1 MIPALREEF
10 NRNYTPGK
18 YQQLLQSLD
27 KACGTH
33 IGFRVSETPCFV
45 PRSLLDLMAQ
55 DGRELVAQ
63 LVDNPEYRRA
73 SDASVP
79 PQYNVPKESPL
90 PMFVQIDFGLVRSA
104 SGELEPK
111 LVELQAF
118 PSLYGYQPRAAHQY
132 VESYGLSPDL
142 GIYLSGHDHHS
153 YWKLM
158 RQLIV
163 ADHDPENVI
172 LMEIDPEQQKTLPDF
187 LVMQRELGIA
197 VVDILSLKKRGKQLV
212 YSKDGREIEV
222 RRIYNRCIVDELE
235 RKGVTLPFDLR
246 DELDVEWAGHP
257 NWYFL
262 ISKFSVPWLCRPPG
276 SHPVVPPAVFL
287 DEFLAGNGR
296 AELAAAGVPLPQES
310 APETVYSELLLK
322 PLFSFAGKGIQFE
335 PSQAQLEAIPVAGR
349 KDFLLQQ
356 RMRFEHTIETP
367 KGLTQAEIRILY
379 LWPDSG
385 NLTPAM
391 SLVRLGR
398 GKMMGVD
405 HNRNQEWVG
414 ASAAFFP
421 HAQNPESNQ

>member
-257 NWYFL
+257 NWYFR
-262 ISKFSVPWLCRPPG
+262 ISKFSIPYLKHRCVPKTW
-276 SHPVVPPAVFL
+276 FL
-287 DEFLAGNGR
+287 DEVR
-296 AELAAAGVPLPQES
+296 ELPKDNEN
-310 APETVYSELLLK
+310 YLLK
-322 PLFSFAGKGIQFE
+322 PLYSFAGVGIKFTPTQADIDAIPVEQRHNYILQERVQFE
-335 PSQAQLEAIPVAGR
+335 PVIQ
-349 KDFLLQQ
+349 
-356 RMRFEHTIETP
+356 TP
-367 KGLTQAEIRILY
+367 HGATQMEIRMMFV
-379 LWPDSG
+379 WPEG
-385 NLTPAM
+385 GELTPVLP
-391 SLVRLGR
+391 LVRMGR
-398 GKMMGVD
+398 GIMMGVD
-405 HNRNQEWVG
+405 HNKNLDWVG
-414 ASAAFFP
+414 GSAALW
-421 HAQNPESNQ
+421 E